1 MSLSTDQFIELLSG
15 GRETRGVEF
24 KAAGPRGDPLVFAFE
39 ARAILAMSN
48 LQLGGWVLLGRRVRE
63 RQCCCLPRRAR
74 VRDDGQVA
82 CLYRVIPQLQVP
94 LVARPATK
102 RLEARGAYARRPF
115 LFGCGAGFEPLAPV
129 ASDDLRQVSKCDDGP
144 ETNLSRP
151 NQSGRDPCS
160 QVAKY
165 GDDDEGHGER
175 RVPSISGPFR
185 QPEAEQSRQAK
196 TERRHRCVVG
206 RCPDDNCRKLARGK
220 P

>member
-63 RQCCCLPRRAR
+63 RRCCCLPRRAR

-94 LVARPATK
+94 LVARPATITTCSE
-102 RLEARGAYARRPF
+102 RSPVSGDLFAFVAALSIAARFPFSSILSAPWSGVRVMASIRPRS
-115 LFGCGAGFEPLAPV
+115 ASLASV
-129 ASDDLRQVSKCDDGP
+129 RVSAASR
-144 ETNLSRP
+144 
-151 NQSGRDPCS
+151 
-160 QVAKY
+160 A
-165 GDDDEGHGER
+165 
-175 RVPSISGPFR
+175 
-185 QPEAEQSRQAK
+185 
-196 TERRHRCVVG
+196 
-206 RCPDDNCRKLARGK
+206 
-220 P
+220 